1 MMEYARRFAEVPRVL
16 DLLRH
21 HPAGLPLPRLAEL
34 VGIPEARL
42 RRELTTFFLADVAD
56 RAYGVR
62 SSVIEFAGPDGATAD
77 AGRAT
82 VVRLVSDDPLSEL
95 GVELLDAS
103 QLGLLYRV
111 AWDMAQ
117 TEPGN
122 DVLARTVARLRSTLV
137 PAARDDPGAAGAD
150 VAARLREAIAD
161 RRRVEIRYAR
171 TWEPGVH
178 TRVVEPYRLM
188 STRRGFELDGAA
200 PDRGGELRTFLVAGI
215 REMRVLDERFD
226 LPADAEERL
235 ARTRRTTPVRLLVPL
250 DREWVVE
257 RFAERVER
265 GRADDEDV
273 ELTAHVV
280 PPVRDRVGLMVTIS
294 GPGATV
300 LAPAD
305 LVNAEVATARR
316 LLEHHGLAAGPP

>member
-1 MMEYARRFAEVPRVL
+1 MEYARRFADVPRVL

-21 HPAGLPLPRLAEL
+21 HPAGLPLPRLADL
-34 VGIPEARL
+34 LGVPEALL
-42 RRELTTFFLADVAD
+42 RRELTTFFLTDVAD
-56 RAYGVR
+56 RAYGIR

-77 AGRAT
+77 AARAT

-95 GVELLDAS
+95 GVELLDAA

-122 DVLARTVARLRSTLV
+122 EVLRRTVDRLRTTLL
-137 PAARDDPGAAGAD
+137 PAAGDDPDAAGAD
-150 VAARLREAIAD
+150 VAARLRQAIRD
-161 RRRVEIRYAR
+161 RRRVEIVYAR

-178 TRVVEPYRLM
+178 TRIVEPYRLT

-200 PDRGGELRTFLVAGI
+200 LDRAGALRTFLVAGI
-215 REMRVLDERFD
+215 RELRVLDERFE
-226 LPADAEERL
+226 LPGDADDRI
-235 ARTRRTTPVRLLVPL
+235 ARNRRTTAVRLVVPL

-257 RFAERVER
+257 RFAERVVR
-265 GRADDEDV
+265 GRADDDDI

-280 PPVRDRVGLMVTIS
+280 PPVRDRVGLMAMIA
-294 GPGATV
+294 GPGAAV
-300 LAPAD
+300 LAPAE
-305 LVNAEVATARR
+305 LVDADVDTARR
-316 LLEHHGLAAGPP
+316 LLEHHGLL

>member
-1 MMEYARRFAEVPRVL
+1 MEYARRFADVPRVL

-21 HPAGLPLPRLAEL
+21 HPAGLPLPRIAEL
-34 VGIPEARL
+34 VGVPEARL

-62 SSVIEFAGPDGATAD
+62 SSVIEFVGPDGATAD
-77 AGRAT
+77 AARAT

-95 GVELLDAS
+95 GVELLDAA
-103 QLGLLYRV
+103 QLGLLHRV

-122 DVLARTVARLRSTLV
+122 EVLRRTVDRLRATLV
-137 PAARDDPGAAGAD
+137 PAAGDDPGPAGAD
-150 VAARLREAIAD
+150 VAAGLREAIRD

-171 TWEPGVH
+171 TWDPGVH
-178 TRVVEPYRLM
+178 LRVVEPYRLT

-200 PDRGGELRTFLVAGI
+200 LDRGGDLRTFLVAGI
-215 REMRVLDERFD
+215 REMRVLDEPFD
-226 LPADAEERL
+226 LPDDADECI
-235 ARTRRTTPVRLLVPL
+235 ARTRRTTAVRLLVPL

-265 GRADDEDV
+265 GRADDDDV

-280 PPVRDRVGLMVTIS
+280 PPVRDRVGLMVTIA
-294 GPGATV
+294 GPGAAV
-300 LAPAD
+300 LAPAALTD
-305 LVNAEVATARR
+305 AEVDTARQ
-316 LLEHHGLAAGPP
+316 LLEHHALTDPP